1 MNYFSWTTKFKMA
14 KNPFKDV
21 LDTSLFFRTK
31 QHEEALVKI
40 QIGIEDRH
48 AIILLS
54 GPSGT
59 GKTMISQV
67 VLRSMDQTKY
77 DPVFIPVHP
86 GMGKGSLLVAIL
98 NEVGIDNPERY
109 TDQRL
114 AQLQEKALDLH
125 SKGKRLVMVIDEA
138 HFLKA
143 DALHILRTLSNLET
157 EEEKLVTVL
166 LIAEDSLVNRLN
178 NPSYASLKGRITFS
192 INLNALSQAETEQ
205 YIKYR
210 LLKCGAPG
218 NLLTNDAYQVAHHYS
233 SGTPRDIN
241 RLLYNSFIESMAV
254 DGFEITPEII
264 RTADQKAAVLHG

>member
-21 LDTSLFFRTK
+21 LDTSLFFRTR

-48 AIILLS
+48 AIILLTGS
-54 GPSGT
+54 SGT

-67 VLRSMDQTKY
+67 VLRSLDSNKTCSIF
-77 DPVFIPVHP
+77 VPVHS
-86 GMGKGSLLVAIL
+86 GMGKGALLDTIL
-98 NEVGIDNPERY
+98 KELDVEQPARHTGE
-109 TDQRL
+109 RL
-114 AQLQEKALDLH
+114 AQLQDEALKIH
-125 SKGKRLVMVIDEA
+125 EQGKQMVLLIDEA

-143 DALHILRTLSNLET
+143 DALHILRTLTNLET
-157 EEEKLVTVL
+157 EESKLITVI
-166 LIAEDSLVNRLN
+166 LIAEESLVNRLQ
-178 NPSYASLKGRITFS
+178 NPAYASLRGRITFS
-192 INLNALSQAETEQ
+192 IALKPLTAAETEQ

-210 LLKCGAPG
+210 LLKCGAPA

-241 RLLYNSFIESMAV
+241 RILYNSFIESMAS

-264 RTADQKAAVLHG
+264 RTADQKTVLHG